1 MDPTDD
7 QHQGAYTSILVP
19 PPGLKLMTRTPQPAL
34 ERWVSRIWTMHGGE
48 APGVIRSLPDGC
60 IDLIVDFTTPGK
72 ASAFVAGLQSKAG
85 ESFYESSVRA
95 VAVRL
100 RPGAALALLDTPVDA
115 LTDGHGALESL
126 LGRGVRDL
134 EEQISAATS
143 QRERILALEAFLV
156 SRFARARMDARVERA
171 LTILGHTAGAVT
183 VGELSGHVGT
193 SPRTLDRLFYQWVG
207 TSPKRFARIVR
218 FQQALAQGEAFP
230 MRSWAR
236 IAAEL
241 GFSDQAHLTRDFVH
255 LTGVSPSRLLR
266 RARLTDLF
274 KPDSDA
280 GPTKRST

>member
-1 MDPTDD
+1 MDPTGD
-7 QHQGAYTSILVP
+7 QHQGAYTSIIAAPTALQ
-19 PPGLKLMTRTPQPAL
+19 LMTCAPQPAL
-34 ERWVSRIWTMHGGE
+34 ARWVSRVWTMHGGE

-60 IDLIVDFTTPGK
+60 IDIIVDFTTPGK
-72 ASAFVAGLQSKAG
+72 TSAFVAGLQSKAG
-85 ESFYESSVRA
+85 DSSYESSVRA

-126 LGRGVRDL
+126 LGRGAQDL
-134 EEQISAATS
+134 EEQISAASS
-143 QRERILALEAFLV
+143 QNERILALEAFLIG
-156 SRFARARMDARVERA
+156 RFSRARMDARVERA
-171 LTILGHTAGAVT
+171 LTILDHTAGAVT
-183 VGELSGHVGT
+183 VSELSKHVGT

-207 TSPKRFARIVR
+207 TSPKRFARIMR
-218 FQQALAQGEAFP
+218 FQQALARAEAFP

-255 LTGVSPSRLLR
+255 LTGVPPGRLLG

-280 GPTKRST
+280 GSTERPT